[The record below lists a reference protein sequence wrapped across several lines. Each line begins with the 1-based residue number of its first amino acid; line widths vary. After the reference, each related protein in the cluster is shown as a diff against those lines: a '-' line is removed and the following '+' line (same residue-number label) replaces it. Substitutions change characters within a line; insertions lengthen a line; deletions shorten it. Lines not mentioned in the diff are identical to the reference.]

1 MTVIHVDAQVSQEQL
16 LKAIEQMPSSEF
28 DAFVSQVVAMQARR
42 GAVTNSARESELLLR
57 SHQALP
63 AERQR
68 RFENLVDRRQS
79 GVISEAELGELIAIA
94 DLLERMEADRMDA
107 IVELASLKKTTVST
121 LLDQLQSR
129 MVHGQGKN

>member
-1 MTVIHVDAQVSQEQL
+1 